1 MAKSEVGSFLRT
13 LSRSTRSG
21 SHYSNSSK
29 TLSKKAQQLRLQNSA
44 STDLDDN
51 QKTPLLL
58 DPARISKTELR
69 KSGGG
74 TMLEEKDQQIRRVST
89 EKENVNRA
97 DSMREK
103 LLQQYG
109 VKHH

>member
-1 MAKSEVGSFLRT
+1 MAKSDASSFLRT

-29 TLSKKAQQLRLQNSA
+29 TLSKKAQQLRLKNRISLDKDNS
-44 STDLDDN
+44 
-51 QKTPLLL
+51 TPLL
-58 DPARISKTELR
+58 DPTRISKTELR

-74 TMLEEKDQQIRRVST
+74 GNILEEKDQQIRRVST

-103 LLQQYG
+103 LLQ
-109 VKHH
+109 